1 MANFVGAIRD
11 LKYVEEVEL
20 ELHNHLKDIGE
31 MVLDPLKL
39 KSDLDNWD
47 FRPLPFDIYTDF

>member
-1 MANFVGAIRD
+1 MANFVGVIRN

-20 ELHNHLKDIGE
+20 ELHKHFKDIGE

-39 KSDLDNWD
+39 KSDLDNWE
-47 FRPLPFDIYTDF
+47 FVPLPFDIY